1 MSESFSGTISVLIL
15 FIICLLLGFI
25 VVYVKN
31 YYVGNKKSV
40 NKPPEIFY
48 VSTRQKTKRKTKKR
62 SPTPLNVTIVD
73 KDDLKKL
80 LEK

>member
-31 YYVGNKKSV
+31 YYVGNKKCV